1 MPSQL
6 LVDELWQK
14 YEEVKEANELLRAQ
28 VETLIVALRMVTQV
42 AQEALAVTK

>member
-6 LVDELWQK
+6 MVDTLEQMW
-14 YEEVKEANELLRAQ
+14 EEAKEENERLRAQ

-42 AQEALAVTK
+42 AQVALESK